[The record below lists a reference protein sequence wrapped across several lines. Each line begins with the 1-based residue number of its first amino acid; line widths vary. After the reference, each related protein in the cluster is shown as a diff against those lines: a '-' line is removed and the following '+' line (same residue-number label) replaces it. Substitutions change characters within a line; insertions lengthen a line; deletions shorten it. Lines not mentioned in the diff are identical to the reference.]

1 MRNKAIFSKSN
12 IFLLAILLVILG
24 ISIFI
29 CLSIRE
35 DKVQKKLSEEK
46 SVAFIFNMT
55 EEKTILFSEVLIY
68 HPKTHRTAVID
79 IPVNYGSV
87 IKSLDRVDRLD
98 TLYKKGRPEPY
109 IRKIETEAALVIPFY
124 LDFDLEEFRNCIDL
138 LGGLEMVIGTQVIH
152 SGTLDDTVL
161 LPEGRHYLDGDKI
174 VEYILNMEKN
184 APEAELAASR
194 QKLIQTFFTALGAQ
208 KDILIKKEVFPF
220 LYKNM
225 DTNMT
230 RADLVSFLEAAS
242 RADKGRMVFY
252 RVLGDRKMVDDKVM
266 IFPHYEGKLLR
277 EGLKQIVDA
286 LGNTNALEGSS
297 VTLKVLNGTSV
308 GGLAGRTSMI
318 YRNLGYNTTVGNAD
332 SSEVEATCIIGH
344 KNDIST
350 IERVAGVIKCRNIS
364 ADSGTEG
371 TITIILGKDFDG
383 RQCK

>member
-55 EEKTILFSEVLIY
+55 DEKTILFSEVLIY

-174 VEYILNMEKN
+174 VEYILN
-184 APEAELAASR
+184 
-194 QKLIQTFFTALGAQ
+194 
-208 KDILIKKEVFPF
+208 
-220 LYKNM
+220 
-225 DTNMT
+225 
-230 RADLVSFLEAAS
+230 
-242 RADKGRMVFY
+242 
-252 RVLGDRKMVDDKVM
+252 
-266 IFPHYEGKLLR
+266 IF
-277 EGLKQIVDA
+277 
-286 LGNTNALEGSS
+286 
-297 VTLKVLNGTSV
+297 
-308 GGLAGRTSMI
+308 
-318 YRNLGYNTTVGNAD
+318 
-332 SSEVEATCIIGH
+332 
-344 KNDIST
+344 
-350 IERVAGVIKCRNIS
+350 
-364 ADSGTEG
+364 
-371 TITIILGKDFDG
+371 
-383 RQCK
+383 